1 MKFCGSCGKQ
11 IPDDALACPYC
22 GTFQEDDAVP
32 VAKPK
37 AKSKS
42 KSGKPFPTKLV
53 VIGLLAVAVVVGAVF
68 GAIALFGGG
77 WEDPLEDAVEILNN
91 KKFTADAVKDLG
103 RCFAGDTGEDALD
116 SFVDKA
122 FDVDIDGYDVR
133 DLVGIDYLLDHL
145 EDDYGKDWKITYEV
159 TSRESLD
166 SDDLQDYQDAYHD
179 IAKVCADAAKTVKNN
194 ADYISE
200 YETDGEMKEKDIKS
214 LGEDAKTFF
223 GELKDCEIT
232 KGYAL
237 EVTFQIEG
245 EDGDDEVDVELAV
258 IKLNGEWVLSLS
270 YDQLMDLADELEDMD
285 GEDLLY
291 MLF

>member
-11 IPDDALACPYC
+11 IPDDAHACPYC

-42 KSGKPFPTKLV
+42 GKPFPTKLV
-53 VIGLLAVAVVVGAVF
+53 VIGLVAVAVIVGAIF

-77 WEDPLEDAVEILNN
+77 WEDPLEDAVEIANN
-91 KKFTADAVKDLG
+91 REFNADAVKDLA
-103 RCFAGDTGEDALD
+103 RCVFGTTGDDALD
-116 SFVDKA
+116 SGVDKA
-122 FDVDIDGYDVR
+122 FDLELYGK
-133 DLVGIDYLLDHL
+133 DLRELSNFDDLMDDLDD
-145 EDDYGKDWKITYEV
+145 EYGKDWKITYEV

-179 IAKVCADAAKTVKNN
+179 IAKVCANAAKTVKNN

-200 YETDGEMKEKDIKS
+200 EYVDGEISEKDLKS
-214 LGEDAKTFF
+214 IAEDAKTFF
-223 GELKDCEIT
+223 GALKDCSIT
-232 KGYAL
+232 KGYEL
-237 EVTFQIEG
+237 EVTFKIEG
-245 EDGDDEVDVELAV
+245 EDGDDEIDVDLAV
-258 IKLNGEWVLSLS
+258 IKLDGEWVVTMC
-270 YDQLMDLADELEDMD
+270 YDDLMDFADEIEGMD